1 MNYLLVVVICVWGE
15 CNSFVT
21 TEPTF
26 KTREACVEYSRTV
39 TSRIQKQL
47 PDSSGSTYC
56 LNDEELKE
64 ITEQM
69 LLEEHQ
75 QYMNEDS
82 QDI

>member
-26 KTREACVEYSRTV
+26 QTREACVEYSQSV

-75 QYMNEDS
+75 QYMDQDS
-82 QDI
+82 KDI

>member
-26 KTREACVEYSRTV
+26 QTRGACVEYSQSV

-47 PDSSGSTYC
+47 PDSSGSTFC

-82 QDI
+82 KDI